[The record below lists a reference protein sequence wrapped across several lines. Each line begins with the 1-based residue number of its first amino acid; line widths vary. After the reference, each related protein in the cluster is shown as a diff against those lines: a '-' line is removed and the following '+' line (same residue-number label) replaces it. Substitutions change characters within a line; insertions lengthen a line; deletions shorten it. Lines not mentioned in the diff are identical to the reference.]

1 MSHLPALPLSRALL
15 GLIVGLWSLSAL
27 ALDPINTGLFGN
39 TAIKGYDAVAYHTDH
54 KPVKGN
60 KDYSFEWM
68 GAKWLFASQDHLN
81 QFKADPE
88 RYAPQYGGYCAYAVS
103 QNSTAGIDPDA
114 FTVIGDKLYLNY
126 DKDIQNKWEANRDGY
141 IRDADRLWPEV
152 LKQ

>member
-88 RYAPQYGGYCAYAVS
+88 RYAPQYGGYCV
-103 QNSTAGIDPDA
+103 
-114 FTVIGDKLYLNY
+114 V
-126 DKDIQNKWEANRDGY
+126 
-141 IRDADRLWPEV
+141 
-152 LKQ
+152 